1 MGDGDEVKKT
11 DREDPRD
18 NDAGLGSRE
27 EAYRGQRSPAA
38 RPALR
43 LVRNEPKP
51 EG

>member
-1 MGDGDEVKKT
+1 MGDGDEVKKAG
-11 DREDPRD
+11 REDPRD

-27 EAYRGQRSPAA
+27 EAYRAQRSTA

-51 EG
+51 RG

>member
-1 MGDGDEVKKT
+1 MGDGDEVKKAG
-11 DREDPRD
+11 REDPRD

-27 EAYRGQRSPAA
+27 EAYRAQRSTA

-51 EG
+51 GR